1 MFLLLSNSLLMFGCR
16 QYETVPDLRQ
26 DDNVIP
32 QASEIPAMLSSL
44 SHPRK
49 RTVSIGPQSQA
60 DVYEAI
66 AVRQRRRRDSEA
78 AEKKLQVPSST
89 HDSTIEE
96 DDKATTAESSLQ
108 TTVQQKQLTAKENS
122 SAVDDGDSEAD
133 EELFSAL
140 PVPRVRY
147 DVEVVTRLVVYFGMR
162 L

>member
-1 MFLLLSNSLLMFGCR
+1 
-16 QYETVPDLRQ
+16 LRQ

-78 AEKKLQVPSST
+78 AEKKLQAPPFT
-89 HDSTIEE
+89 HDTTIEE
-96 DDKATTAESSLQ
+96 DGETMRNESSPQ
-108 TTVQQKQLTAKENS
+108 TDVQQTHSNTKDNS
-122 SAVDDGDSEAD
+122 LAVEDGDSEAD
-133 EELFSAL
+133 KELFSRL
-140 PVPRVRY
+140 QVPRVRY
-147 DVEVVTRLVVYFGMR
+147 DVEVVTRLVVYFGMHFR
-162 L
+162 VTHSDDTR

>member
-1 MFLLLSNSLLMFGCR
+1 
-16 QYETVPDLRQ
+16 VPDLRQ

-78 AEKKLQVPSST
+78 AEQKLQAAASGSHT
-89 HDSTIEE
+89 TIER
-96 DDKATTAESSLQ
+96 DTKAMGNGNES
-108 TTVQQKQLTAKENS
+108 QKAAQHEPLATKHES
-122 SAVDDGDSEAD
+122 SAVIDADDEDD
-133 EELFSAL
+133 NELFSRL
-140 PVPRVRY
+140 QVPRVRY
-147 DVEVVTRLVVYFGMR
+147 DVEVITRLVVYFGMWC
-162 L
+162 LVTHLT

>member
-1 MFLLLSNSLLMFGCR
+1 M
-16 QYETVPDLRQ
+16 PDLRQ

-78 AEKKLQVPSST
+78 AEQRLQALSGARNDTQEANGIVMNGDSRLDTTEVKERDFKDDSLAVIDIDDEGDEKLF
-89 HDSTIEE
+89 
-96 DDKATTAESSLQ
+96 SSLQ
-108 TTVQQKQLTAKENS
+108 
-122 SAVDDGDSEAD
+122 
-133 EELFSAL
+133 
-140 PVPRVRY
+140 VPRVRY
-147 DVEVVTRLVVYFGMR
+147 DVEVITRLVVYFGMK
-162 L
+162 